1 MVNFYHIKRVLGGE
15 AGDEVTLGK
24 SIWSAES
31 NDEFTRMAA
40 AAIVAFL
47 NLVMVFQDWE
57 FPDFSED
64 DSIKVINWFVLL
76 TGKSGRYTIPKPM
89 VAPTVLSQPN
99 FSAFAYICA
108 SIFKIVAVDFSA
120 IRIDFLA
127 RLCAKLPLLCK
138 YCPDLS
144 QCILYISSK
153 WFNYFGLMMG
163 IAFDWGYWFMTALCF
178 RPCDYA
184 QLWDSETGYI
194 YSMTNKKLQQEHAG
208 AAAAED
214 CPWFTDNELIDN
226 YKSGDKPLVVKL
238 EVGVFTGA
246 CECRRLKQQKQKQKQ
261 HQYLSCVLRDERRHP
276 TSHT

>member
-1 MVNFYHIKRVLGGE
+1 MVNFFHIKKVLGGE
-15 AGDEVTLGK
+15 AEEEVTLGT

-64 DSIKVINWFVLL
+64 DSIK
-76 TGKSGRYTIPKPM
+76 
-89 VAPTVLSQPN
+89 
-99 FSAFAYICA
+99 
-108 SIFKIVAVDFSA
+108 IVAVDFSA

-127 RLCAKLPLLCK
+127 RFCAKLPVICK

-144 QCILYISSK
+144 KCILYISSK
-153 WFNYFGLMMG
+153 WFNYFGLMIG

-184 QLWDSETGYI
+184 QLWESETGYI
-194 YSMTNKKLQQEHAG
+194 YSMTNKPLQDEHAG
-208 AAAAED
+208 AAAAEN
-214 CPWFTDNELIDN
+214 CPWFTDNELIER
-226 YKSGDKPLVVKL
+226 YRSGEKPLVVKL

-246 CECRRLKQQKQKQKQ
+246 CE
-261 HQYLSCVLRDERRHP
+261 YLL
-276 TSHT
+276 